1 MIQITQG
8 GVVVQ
13 PGAIEK
19 LGADYRDTGVAI
31 VPGFLA
37 PPVLRALLKGLT
49 SGGFDLTKELQVK
62 GATLLMPLSDPAL
75 ISLHF
80 MVNRPELFE
89 IASCITGLPKPGNF
103 MSRLHRTNPAPDLHL
118 DWHDDGADYRML
130 GMNINL
136 STQPYT
142 GGVLQVRNPEKR
154 IVAEI
159 GQLPPGDAFFFRIG
173 DRWQH
178 RLTPVESGERTVA
191 VGWFRTQPDWRAVAL
206 AGFRTSMIV
215 LEAGWQA

>member
-19 LGADYRDTGVAI
+19 LSADYRDTGVAI
-31 VPGFLA
+31 VPGFLS
-37 PPVLRALLKGLT
+37 PPVLRALLKRLASGDFGLK
-49 SGGFDLTKELQVK
+49 KEPIVK
-62 GATLLMPLSDPAL
+62 GTTLLMPQSDPAL

-89 IASCITGLPKPGNF
+89 IAARITGLPKPGNF
-103 MSRLHRTNPAPDLHL
+103 TSRLHRTNPAPDLHL
-118 DWHDDGADYRML
+118 DWHDDGMDYRIL
-130 GMNINL
+130 GLNINL

-142 GGVLQVRNPEKR
+142 GGVLQVRNPERK
-154 IVAEI
+154 IVAEV
-159 GQLPPGDAFFFRIG
+159 GQLSPGDAFFFRIG
-173 DRWQH
+173 ARWQH
-178 RLTPVESGERTVA
+178 RLTPVETGERTVA
-191 VGWFRTQPDWRAVAL
+191 VGWFRTQPDWSAVAL

-215 LEAGWQA
+215 FEAGVQT